1 VPTQEEDEWED
12 IGIGDEEKEEKK
24 EEIPIPQSDIKAQLL
39 TLITNLMKQT
49 LELYEKINSLK

>member
-1 VPTQEEDEWED
+1 MPTQEEEDEWED

-24 EEIPIPQSDIKAQLL
+24 EETPIPQSDIKAQLL

-49 LELYEKINSLK
+49 LELYEKINSL